1 MNKEIEFG
9 RLKHYGVQKLNKPK
23 RGKLVLI
30 EGSRETVLYE
40 DKPFAWLNFMKSE
53 LIKQGYKSET
63 LKVKY
68 YAKSISTKS
77 TC

>member
-1 MNKEIEFG
+1 MNKEVEFG
-9 RLKHYGVQKLNKPK
+9 RLKHYGVQKLKKPT
-23 RGKLVLI
+23 RGKLVFI
-30 EGSRETVLYE
+30 DNGKEVILYE